1 MNQIHR
7 VVQHLAFSA
16 ILLGVATTTQV
27 SATYAETYIAG
38 QFGVTLPSVLPTAF
52 DNGLTNVDATGRLGQ
67 ILGGG
72 GTISDQSLQNSI
84 LYGAKVGHYF
94 RAVPW
99 FGIEAE
105 VYNTNPHIKQQ
116 QVTFSGPV
124 GTFGPAE
131 LPGLN
136 FRVLTVAPFNL
147 MFRYHKTKLQP
158 YMGVGP
164 GIFFARTHDPSLTS
178 DNSQSSI
185 GFGINALVGLRYYFT
200 RHVSLF
206 GEGKFN
212 YVRFSFDQTS
222 PPLSPSMIGFD
233 GDYRIF
239 HAAGGL
245 SIHF

>member
-1 MNQIHR
+1 MNQIQR
-7 VVQHLAFSA
+7 AVQHVAFSV
-16 ILLGVATTTQV
+16 IVLVLVTTAQV
-27 SATYAETYIAG
+27 SATYAETYISG
-38 QFGVTLPSVLPTAF
+38 QFGVTLPSVLPTSF

-72 GTISDQSLQNSI
+72 TVSDQSLQNSI

-94 RAVPW
+94 KAIPW

-105 VYNTNPHIKQQ
+105 VYNTTPHIKQQ
-116 QVTFSGPV
+116 LVTFSGTA

-158 YMGVGP
+158 YVGVGP
-164 GIFFARTHDPSLTS
+164 GIFFARAHDPSLTS
-178 DNSQSSI
+178 DNSQSSVGI
-185 GFGINALVGLRYYFT
+185 GINALVGLRYYFT

-212 YVRFSFDQTS
+212 YARFSFDQT
-222 PPLSPSMIGFD
+222 PAGANFNLFGFD
-233 GDYRIF
+233 ADYRIF
-239 HAAGGL
+239 HASFGL
-245 SIHF
+245 SVHF